1 MIKTMLKQIKE
12 SEKETVQ
19 ALLQFEELRKKLAE
33 AYGMDENNEIQVKEI
48 PFAAYETALERA
60 HEERRQIDELHL
72 KEKEGIFS
80 CHEKEM
86 EETRKHYRNI
96 IKWIVIPFI
105 VFIVGVFS
113 TVVWFFNNYDF
124 ASYVQDGNGI
134 NNYLRD
140 STQGDLTY
148 EPAYPGSFLEEQE
161 QTQGNMD

>member
-19 ALLQFEELRKKLAE
+19 ALLQFEELRKKLLE
-33 AYGMDENNEIQVKEI
+33 AYDMEDKSELQVTQI
-48 PFAAYETALERA
+48 PFAAYEMALERA

-80 CHEKEM
+80 RHEKEKESM
-86 EETRKHYRNI
+86 QKHYRNI

-105 VFIVGVFS
+105 VFIVGVFG
-113 TVVWFFNNYDF
+113 TVAWFFNNYDF
-124 ASYVQDGNGI
+124 ASYVQDGDGI

-148 EPAYPGSFLEEQE
+148 EPAYPGSYFEEQAE
-161 QTQGNMD
+161 SQGYMD